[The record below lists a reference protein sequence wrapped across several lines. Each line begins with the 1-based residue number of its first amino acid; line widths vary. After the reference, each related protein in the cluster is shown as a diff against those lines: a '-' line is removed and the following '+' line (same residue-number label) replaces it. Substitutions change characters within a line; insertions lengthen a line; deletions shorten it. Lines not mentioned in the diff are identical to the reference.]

1 MKKRVW
7 ALLDNR
13 MGSVGQIRGI
23 TGIMNPEAYEIVEKQ
38 LVYNRWANLPNL
50 LKGCSLL
57 GLTKQSKT
65 SISKDFPELV
75 ISASRRTAT
84 AALWIKKQSPQ
95 TKVIQLLHPD
105 VSTANLK
112 LFDRIFLPE
121 HDRYKQSA
129 GNCFY
134 TTGSPHRVS
143 AKALEEAQGK
153 WQKSFEALPKP
164 LTAVIAGGSIKG
176 KPFALENAKELG
188 RQIRLLKERTG
199 GSVLI
204 TDSKRTGNEAEKIIM
219 AELDGIPV
227 HSYLWGSKDEN
238 PIMGYW
244 ACADNIVVTE
254 DSVSMTCESCGAGK
268 PVFIFCGE
276 NWLTPKHYRFVESL
290 YAGGYAVPLA
300 ENCEKFT
307 EGKVLFPAT
316 EIVAEIDKLF
326 E

>member
-1 MKKRVW
+1 MKKQVW

-23 TGIMNPEAYEIVEKQ
+23 TGIMKPDEYEIIEKQ
-38 LVYNRWANLPNL
+38 LTYNSLANLPNV
-50 LKGCSLL
+50 LKGRTLL
-57 GLTKQSKT
+57 GLTKKSKE
-65 SISKDFPELV
+65 IIRQDFPELV

-84 AALWIKKQSPQ
+84 VALLIKKQSPR
-95 TKVIQLLHPD
+95 TKIIQLLHPD
-105 VSTANLK
+105 VRKAHLT

-121 HDRYKQSA
+121 HDRYKQTQ

-134 TTGSPHRVS
+134 TVGSPHRVS
-143 AKALEEAQGK
+143 TKALAEAKEK
-153 WQKSFEALPKP
+153 WQSVFADMPRP
-164 LTAVIAGGSIKG
+164 LTAVIVGGSIKG

-219 AELDGIPV
+219 AELDGIPI
-227 HSYLWGSKDEN
+227 HSYLWGSKDDN

-244 ACADNIVVTE
+244 ACADNIVVTG

>member
-23 TGIMNPEAYEIVEKQ
+23 TGIMNPDAYEIVEKQ

-112 LFDRIFLPE
+112 LFDRIFCPNMTAISSRPE
-121 HDRYKQSA
+121 IAFIPQGHH
-129 GNCFY
+129 
-134 TTGSPHRVS
+134 TGFRPKLWKKPKENGRR
-143 AKALEEAQGK
+143 AL
-153 WQKSFEALPKP
+153 
-164 LTAVIAGGSIKG
+164 
-176 KPFALENAKELG
+176 
-188 RQIRLLKERTG
+188 
-199 GSVLI
+199 
-204 TDSKRTGNEAEKIIM
+204 
-219 AELDGIPV
+219 
-227 HSYLWGSKDEN
+227 
-238 PIMGYW
+238 
-244 ACADNIVVTE
+244 
-254 DSVSMTCESCGAGK
+254 
-268 PVFIFCGE
+268 
-276 NWLTPKHYRFVESL
+276 
-290 YAGGYAVPLA
+290 
-300 ENCEKFT
+300 
-307 EGKVLFPAT
+307 
-316 EIVAEIDKLF
+316 KLCPNR
-326 E
+326 